1 MIDLMH
7 ISEEELH
14 ELWID
19 DPNILEE
26 LVQESELDYDDLAVV
41 FVKHPMLQ
49 DIILRYKDAEELYN
63 TVYKSQVENANPGDY
78 EHNWDE
84 YQEVHEEYVNA
95 LNAIKDYVSENP
107 EYSDPQ
113 FVENLAYAPVE
124 VTNWDDPYGII
135 ARAEREKKLKDVVS
149 KILED
154 PERMDEI
161 FRENIDDL
169 QELYE
174 VLENEIYPD
183 NIVFDDAE
191 MNHNLIIREALDNL
205 SRNYEVDEDLDY
217 VDVALGTG
225 DEEVSEITDEDL
237 KEADEQVEEFFAE
250 HPELDDRPDSQIPE
264 GMSTD
269 EYAEAIGVTINEFGE
284 IIREG
289 KQETKTSIPSE
300 LEEWLNGGM
309 SPLKKREEE
318 LSKLEK
324 EEKTISEAE
333 ALIDKQNAKKGQSIG
348 E

>member
-49 DIILRYKDAEELYN
+49 DIILRYNDAEELYN
-63 TVYKSQVENANPGDY
+63 TVYESQVENANPGDY

-124 VTNWDDPYGII
+124 VPNWDDPYGII
-135 ARAEREKKLKDVVS
+135 RQAEQEKALKGLVD
-149 KILED
+149 KILSN
-154 PERMDEI
+154 PEEMDDV
-161 FRENIDDL
+161 FRTTDDL
-169 QELYE
+169 QALYE
-174 VLENEIYPD
+174 ALESELLPD

-191 MNHNLIIREALDNL
+191 MYHNSIIKDALEKL
-205 SRNYEVDEDLDY
+205 SKNYVLDENLDY
-217 VDVALGTG
+217 L
-225 DEEVSEITDEDL
+225 DEEVVSITDEDL

>member
-14 ELWID
+14 KLWID

-63 TVYKSQVENANPGDY
+63 TVYKSQVENTNPGDY

-95 LNAIKDYVSENP
+95 LNAIKNYVSKNP
-107 EYSDPQ
+107 EYSDHQ

-124 VTNWDDPYGII
+124 VLNWDDPYGII
-135 ARAEREKKLKDVVS
+135 RQAEQEKALQGLVD
-149 KILED
+149 KILSN
-154 PERMDEI
+154 PEEMDEV
-161 FRENIDDL
+161 FRTTDDL
-169 QELYE
+169 QGLYE
-174 VLENEIYPD
+174 MLENEIYSD

-191 MNHNLIIREALDNL
+191 MNHNSIIKDALEKL
-205 SRNYEVDEDLDY
+205 SKNYVLDENLDY
-217 VDVALGTG
+217 L
-225 DEEVSEITDEDL
+225 DEEVVSITDEDL

>member
-14 ELWID
+14 KLWID

-63 TVYKSQVENANPGDY
+63 TVYKSQVENTNPGDY

-95 LNAIKDYVSENP
+95 LNAIKNYVSKNP
-107 EYSDPQ
+107 EYSDHQ

-124 VTNWDDPYGII
+124 VLNWDDPYGII
-135 ARAEREKKLKDVVS
+135 RQAEQEKALQGLVD
-149 KILED
+149 KILSN
-154 PERMDEI
+154 PEEMDEV
-161 FRENIDDL
+161 FRTTDDL
-169 QELYE
+169 QGLYE
-174 VLENEIYPD
+174 MLENEIYSD

-191 MNHNLIIREALDNL
+191 MNHNSIIKDALEKL
-205 SRNYEVDEDLDY
+205 SKNYVLDENLDY
-217 VDVALGTG
+217 L
-225 DEEVSEITDEDL
+225 DEEVVSITGEDL

>member
-49 DIILRYKDAEELYN
+49 DIILRYNDAEELYN

-124 VTNWDDPYGII
+124 VPNWDDPYGII
-135 ARAEREKKLKDVVS
+135 RQAEQEKALKGLVD
-149 KILED
+149 KILSN
-154 PERMDEI
+154 PEEMDDV
-161 FRENIDDL
+161 FRTTDDL
-169 QELYE
+169 QALYE
-174 VLENEIYPD
+174 ALESELLPD

-191 MNHNLIIREALDNL
+191 MYHNSIIKDALEKL
-205 SRNYEVDEDLDY
+205 SKNYVLDENLDY
-217 VDVALGTG
+217 L
-225 DEEVSEITDEDL
+225 DEEVVSITDEDL

-250 HPELDDRPDSQIPE
+250 HPKLDDRPDSQIPE

>member
-1 MIDLMH
+1 M
-7 ISEEELH
+7 
-14 ELWID
+14 
-19 DPNILEE
+19 
-26 LVQESELDYDDLAVV
+26 
-41 FVKHPMLQ
+41 
-49 DIILRYKDAEELYN
+49 
-63 TVYKSQVENANPGDY
+63 
-78 EHNWDE
+78 
-84 YQEVHEEYVNA
+84 
-95 LNAIKDYVSENP
+95 
-107 EYSDPQ
+107 
-113 FVENLAYAPVE
+113 ENLAYAPVE
-124 VTNWDDPYGII
+124 VLNWDDPYGII
-135 ARAEREKKLKDVVS
+135 RQAEQEKALQGLVD
-149 KILED
+149 KILSN
-154 PERMDEI
+154 PEEMDEV
-161 FRENIDDL
+161 FRTTDDL
-169 QELYE
+169 QGLYE
-174 VLENEIYPD
+174 MLENEIYSD

-191 MNHNLIIREALDNL
+191 MNHNSIIKDALEKL
-205 SRNYEVDEDLDY
+205 SKNYVLDENLDY
-217 VDVALGTG
+217 L
-225 DEEVSEITDEDL
+225 DEEVVSITDEDL

>member
-49 DIILRYKDAEELYN
+49 DIILRYNDAEELYN

-95 LNAIKDYVSENP
+95 LNAIKDYVSENS

-124 VTNWDDPYGII
+124 VPNWDDPYGII
-135 ARAEREKKLKDVVS
+135 RQAEQEKALKGLVD
-149 KILED
+149 KILSN
-154 PERMDEI
+154 PEEMDDV
-161 FRENIDDL
+161 FRTTDDL
-169 QELYE
+169 QALYE
-174 VLENEIYPD
+174 ALESELLPD

-191 MNHNLIIREALDNL
+191 MYHNSIIKDALEKL
-205 SRNYEVDEDLDY
+205 SKNYVLDENLDY
-217 VDVALGTG
+217 L
-225 DEEVSEITDEDL
+225 DEEVVSITDEDL

>member
-49 DIILRYKDAEELYN
+49 DIILRYNDAEELYN

-124 VTNWDDPYGII
+124 VPNWDDPYGII
-135 ARAEREKKLKDVVS
+135 RQAEQEKALKGLVD
-149 KILED
+149 KILSN
-154 PERMDEI
+154 PEEMDDV
-161 FRENIDDL
+161 FRTTDDL
-169 QELYE
+169 QALYE
-174 VLENEIYPD
+174 ALESELLPD

-191 MNHNLIIREALDNL
+191 MYHNSIIKDALEKL
-205 SRNYEVDEDLDY
+205 SKNYVLDENLDY
-217 VDVALGTG
+217 L
-225 DEEVSEITDEDL
+225 DEEVVSITDEDL

-348 E
+348 K

>member
-14 ELWID
+14 KLWID

-63 TVYKSQVENANPGDY
+63 TVNKSQVENTNPGDY

-95 LNAIKDYVSENP
+95 LNAIKNYVSKNP
-107 EYSDPQ
+107 EYSDHQ

-124 VTNWDDPYGII
+124 VLNWDDPYGII
-135 ARAEREKKLKDVVS
+135 RQAEQEKALQGLVD
-149 KILED
+149 KILSN
-154 PERMDEI
+154 PEEMDEV
-161 FRENIDDL
+161 FRTTDDL
-169 QELYE
+169 QGLYE
-174 VLENEIYPD
+174 MLENEIYSD

-191 MNHNLIIREALDNL
+191 MNHNSIIKDALEKL
-205 SRNYEVDEDLDY
+205 SKNYVLDENLDY
-217 VDVALGTG
+217 L
-225 DEEVSEITDEDL
+225 DEEVVSITDEDL

>member
-49 DIILRYKDAEELYN
+49 DIILRYNDAEELYN

-124 VTNWDDPYGII
+124 VPNWDDPYGII
-135 ARAEREKKLKDVVS
+135 RQAEQEKALKGLVD
-149 KILED
+149 KILSN
-154 PERMDEI
+154 PEEMDDV
-161 FRENIDDL
+161 FRTTDDL
-169 QELYE
+169 QALYE
-174 VLENEIYPD
+174 ALESELLPD

-191 MNHNLIIREALDNL
+191 MYHNSIIKDALEKL
-205 SRNYEVDEDLDY
+205 SKNYVLDENLDY
-217 VDVALGTG
+217 L
-225 DEEVSEITDEDL
+225 DEEVVSITDEDL

>member
-49 DIILRYKDAEELYN
+49 DIILRYNDAEELYN

-124 VTNWDDPYGII
+124 VPNWDDPYGII
-135 ARAEREKKLKDVVS
+135 RQAEQEKALKGLVD
-149 KILED
+149 KILSN
-154 PERMDEI
+154 PEEMDDV
-161 FRENIDDL
+161 FRTTDDL
-169 QELYE
+169 QALYE
-174 VLENEIYPD
+174 ALESELHPD

-191 MNHNLIIREALDNL
+191 MYHNSIIKDALEKL
-205 SRNYEVDEDLDY
+205 SKNYVLDENLDY
-217 VDVALGTG
+217 L
-225 DEEVSEITDEDL
+225 DEEVVSITDEDL

>member
-49 DIILRYKDAEELYN
+49 DIILRYNDAEELYN
-63 TVYKSQVENANPGDY
+63 TVYKSQVENAKPGDY

-124 VTNWDDPYGII
+124 VPNWDDPYGII
-135 ARAEREKKLKDVVS
+135 RQAEQEKALKGLVD
-149 KILED
+149 KILSN
-154 PERMDEI
+154 PEEMDDV
-161 FRENIDDL
+161 FRTTDDL
-169 QELYE
+169 QALYE
-174 VLENEIYPD
+174 ALESELLPD

-191 MNHNLIIREALDNL
+191 MYHNSIIKDALEKL
-205 SRNYEVDEDLDY
+205 SKNYVLDENLDY
-217 VDVALGTG
+217 L
-225 DEEVSEITDEDL
+225 DEEVVSITDEDL

>member
-14 ELWID
+14 KLWID

-63 TVYKSQVENANPGDY
+63 TVYKSQVENTNPGDY

-95 LNAIKDYVSENP
+95 LNAIKNYVSKNP
-107 EYSDPQ
+107 EYSDHQ

-124 VTNWDDPYGII
+124 VLNLDDPYGII
-135 ARAEREKKLKDVVS
+135 RQAEQEKALQGLVD
-149 KILED
+149 KILSN
-154 PERMDEI
+154 PEEMDEV
-161 FRENIDDL
+161 FRTTDDL
-169 QELYE
+169 QGLYE
-174 VLENEIYPD
+174 MLENEIYSD

-191 MNHNLIIREALDNL
+191 MNHNSIIKDALEKL
-205 SRNYEVDEDLDY
+205 SKNYVLDENLDY
-217 VDVALGTG
+217 L
-225 DEEVSEITDEDL
+225 DEEVVSITDEDL

>member
-1 MIDLMH
+1 MIDLMN

-26 LVQESELDYDDLAVV
+26 LVKESELDYDDLALV
-41 FVKHPMLQ
+41 FVKHPMLR
-49 DIILRYKDAEELYN
+49 DTILEYKDPELLYIA
-63 TVYKSQVENANPGDY
+63 VYRGQVEYANPTDY
-78 EHNWDE
+78 PDYDWDK
-84 YQEVHEEYVNA
+84 YLVAHEEFVDA
-95 LNAIKDYVSENP
+95 LNAIKDYVFESP
-107 EYSDPQ
+107 EYSNTQLAED
-113 FVENLAYAPVE
+113 LAYAPVE

-135 ARAEREKKLKDVVS
+135 RQAEQEKKLKDVVS

-225 DEEVSEITDEDL
+225 DEEVVSITDEDL

-324 EEKTISEAE
+324 EEKTIFQKFIS
-333 ALIDKQNAKKGQSIG
+333 
-348 E
+348 

>member
-49 DIILRYKDAEELYN
+49 DIILRYNDAEKLYN

-113 FVENLAYAPVE
+113 FVKNLAYAPVE
-124 VTNWDDPYGII
+124 VPNWDDPYGII
-135 ARAEREKKLKDVVS
+135 RQAEQEKALKGLVD
-149 KILED
+149 KILSN
-154 PERMDEI
+154 PEEMDDV
-161 FRENIDDL
+161 FRTTDDL
-169 QELYE
+169 QALYE
-174 VLENEIYPD
+174 ALESELLPD

-191 MNHNLIIREALDNL
+191 MYHNSIIKDALEKL
-205 SRNYEVDEDLDY
+205 SKNYVLDENLDY
-217 VDVALGTG
+217 L
-225 DEEVSEITDEDL
+225 DEEVVSITDEDL

-289 KQETKTSIPSE
+289 KQETKTSISSE

-333 ALIDKQNAKKGQSIG
+333 ALIDKQNAKKVKV
-348 E
+348 

>member
-49 DIILRYKDAEELYN
+49 DIILRYNDAEELYN

-124 VTNWDDPYGII
+124 VPNWDDPYGII
-135 ARAEREKKLKDVVS
+135 RQAEQEKALKGLVD
-149 KILED
+149 KILSN
-154 PERMDEI
+154 PEEMDDV
-161 FRENIDDL
+161 FRTTDDL
-169 QELYE
+169 QALYE
-174 VLENEIYPD
+174 ALESELLPD

-191 MNHNLIIREALDNL
+191 MYHNSIIKDALEKL
-205 SRNYEVDEDLDY
+205 SKNYVLDENLDY
-217 VDVALGTG
+217 L
-225 DEEVSEITDEDL
+225 DEEVVSITDEDL

-269 EYAEAIGVTINEFGE
+269 EYAEEIGVTINEFGE

>member
-49 DIILRYKDAEELYN
+49 DIILRYNDAEELYN

-107 EYSDPQ
+107 EYPDPQ

-124 VTNWDDPYGII
+124 VPNWDDPYGII
-135 ARAEREKKLKDVVS
+135 RQAEQEKALKGLVD
-149 KILED
+149 KILSN
-154 PERMDEI
+154 PEEMDDV
-161 FRENIDDL
+161 FRTTDDL
-169 QELYE
+169 QALYE
-174 VLENEIYPD
+174 ALESELLPD

-191 MNHNLIIREALDNL
+191 MYHNSIIKDALEKL
-205 SRNYEVDEDLDY
+205 SKNYVLDENLDY
-217 VDVALGTG
+217 L
-225 DEEVSEITDEDL
+225 DEEVVSITDEDL

>member
-14 ELWID
+14 KLWID

-63 TVYKSQVENANPGDY
+63 TIYKSQVENTNPGDY

-95 LNAIKDYVSENP
+95 LNAIKNYVSKNP
-107 EYSDPQ
+107 EYSDHQ

-124 VTNWDDPYGII
+124 VLNWDDPYGII
-135 ARAEREKKLKDVVS
+135 RQAEQEKALQGLVD
-149 KILED
+149 KILSN
-154 PERMDEI
+154 PEEMDEV
-161 FRENIDDL
+161 FRTTDDL
-169 QELYE
+169 QGLYE
-174 VLENEIYPD
+174 MLENEIYSD

-191 MNHNLIIREALDNL
+191 MNHNSIIKDALEKL
-205 SRNYEVDEDLDY
+205 SKNYVLDENLDY
-217 VDVALGTG
+217 L
-225 DEEVSEITDEDL
+225 DEEVVSITDEDL

>member
-49 DIILRYKDAEELYN
+49 DIILRYNDAEELYN

-124 VTNWDDPYGII
+124 VPNWDDPYGII
-135 ARAEREKKLKDVVS
+135 RQAEQEKALKGLVD
-149 KILED
+149 KILSN
-154 PERMDEI
+154 PEEMDDV
-161 FRENIDDL
+161 FRTTDDL
-169 QELYE
+169 QALYE
-174 VLENEIYPD
+174 ALESELLPD

-191 MNHNLIIREALDNL
+191 MYHNSIIKDALEKL
-205 SRNYEVDEDLDY
+205 SKNYVLDENLDY
-217 VDVALGTG
+217 VD
-225 DEEVSEITDEDL
+225 EEVVPITDEDL

>member
-49 DIILRYKDAEELYN
+49 DIILRYNDAEELYN

-124 VTNWDDPYGII
+124 VPNWDDPYGII
-135 ARAEREKKLKDVVS
+135 RQAEQEKALKGLVD
-149 KILED
+149 KILSN
-154 PERMDEI
+154 PEEMDDV
-161 FRENIDDL
+161 FRTTDDL
-169 QELYE
+169 QALYE
-174 VLENEIYPD
+174 ALESELLPD

-191 MNHNLIIREALDNL
+191 MYHNSIIKDTLEKLSKNYVLDEN
-205 SRNYEVDEDLDY
+205 LDY
-217 VDVALGTG
+217 L
-225 DEEVSEITDEDL
+225 DEEVVSITDEDL

-348 E
+348 K

>member
-1 MIDLMH
+1 MIDLMN

-26 LVQESELDYDDLAVV
+26 LVKESELDYDDLALV
-41 FVKHPMLQ
+41 FVKHPMLR
-49 DIILRYKDAEELYN
+49 DTILEYKDPELLYIA
-63 TVYKSQVENANPGDY
+63 VYRGQVEYANPTDY
-78 EHNWDE
+78 PDYDWDK
-84 YQEVHEEYVNA
+84 YLVAHEEFVDA
-95 LNAIKDYVSENP
+95 LNAIKDYVFESP
-107 EYSDPQ
+107 EYSNTQLAED
-113 FVENLAYAPVE
+113 LAYAPVE
-124 VTNWDDPYGII
+124 VTNWDAPYWNIQQVEHG
-135 ARAEREKKLKDVVS
+135 RFLKELVY
-149 KILED
+149 KILSN
-154 PERMDEI
+154 PEEMDEV
-161 FRENIDDL
+161 FRTTDDL
-169 QELYE
+169 QALYE
-174 VLENEIYPD
+174 ALENELLPD

-191 MNHNLIIREALDNL
+191 MNHNSIIKDALEKL
-205 SRNYEVDEDLDY
+205 SKNYMLDENLDY
-217 VDVALGTG
+217 VD
-225 DEEVSEITDEDL
+225 EEVVSITDEDL

>member
-14 ELWID
+14 KLWID

-63 TVYKSQVENANPGDY
+63 TVYKSQVENTNPGDY

-95 LNAIKDYVSENP
+95 LNAIKNYVSKNP
-107 EYSDPQ
+107 EYSDHQ

-124 VTNWDDPYGII
+124 VLNWDDPYGII
-135 ARAEREKKLKDVVS
+135 RQAEQEKALQGLVD
-149 KILED
+149 KILSN
-154 PERMDEI
+154 PEEMDEV
-161 FRENIDDL
+161 FRTTDDL
-169 QELYE
+169 QGLYE
-174 VLENEIYPD
+174 MLENEIYSD

-191 MNHNLIIREALDNL
+191 MNHNSFIKDALEKL
-205 SRNYEVDEDLDY
+205 SKNYVLDENLDY
-217 VDVALGTG
+217 L
-225 DEEVSEITDEDL
+225 DEEVVSITDEDL

>member
-14 ELWID
+14 KLWID

-63 TVYKSQVENANPGDY
+63 TVYRSQVENTNPGDY

-95 LNAIKDYVSENP
+95 LNAIKNYVSKNP
-107 EYSDPQ
+107 EYSDHQ

-124 VTNWDDPYGII
+124 VLNWDDPYGII
-135 ARAEREKKLKDVVS
+135 RQAEQEKALQGLVD
-149 KILED
+149 KILSN
-154 PERMDEI
+154 PEEMDEV
-161 FRENIDDL
+161 FRTTDDL
-169 QELYE
+169 QGLYE
-174 VLENEIYPD
+174 MLENEIYSD

-191 MNHNLIIREALDNL
+191 MNHNSIIKDALEKL
-205 SRNYEVDEDLDY
+205 SKNYVLDENLDY
-217 VDVALGTG
+217 L
-225 DEEVSEITDEDL
+225 DEEVVSITDEDL

>member
-49 DIILRYKDAEELYN
+49 DIILRYNDAEELYN

-113 FVENLAYAPVE
+113 FLAYAPVE
-124 VTNWDDPYGII
+124 VPNWDDPYGII
-135 ARAEREKKLKDVVS
+135 RQAEQEKALKGLVD
-149 KILED
+149 KILSN
-154 PERMDEI
+154 PEEMDDV
-161 FRENIDDL
+161 FRTTDDL
-169 QELYE
+169 QALYE
-174 VLENEIYPD
+174 ALESELLPD

-191 MNHNLIIREALDNL
+191 MYHNSIIKDALEKL
-205 SRNYEVDEDLDY
+205 SKNYVLDENLDY
-217 VDVALGTG
+217 L
-225 DEEVSEITDEDL
+225 DEEVVSITDEDL

-348 E
+348 K